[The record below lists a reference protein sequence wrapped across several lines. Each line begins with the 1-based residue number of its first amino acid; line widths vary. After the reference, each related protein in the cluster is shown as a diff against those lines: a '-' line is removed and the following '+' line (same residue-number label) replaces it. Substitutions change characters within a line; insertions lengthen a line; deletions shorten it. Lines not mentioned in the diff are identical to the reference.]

1 MANMKKL
8 TRDYG
13 EIIWTGKK
21 CIMGMPISFTRYIL
35 TDSKLIT
42 RVGLLNLKEDEI
54 ELYRVY
60 DKSMKLPF
68 GQRIV
73 GCGTITL
80 LSKDSDTPT
89 KVMQSVKHPRDVKRL
104 LDSAIQE
111 QRDKYSVRGR
121 DMMGASAHMDD
132 RDGYGIP
139 DHLSSPAAL
148 WSERR
153 FSSIFPNKCSLFH
166 KCCMIGWQIHKATL
180 HKDHLLDF
188 VRVLLASF
196 PSYCTIRPCKAT
208 ALPRPRCTI

>member
-80 LSKDSDTPT
+80 LSKDSDTPSKT
-89 KVMQSVKHPRDVKRL
+89 LQSIKRPREVKRL
-104 LDSAIQE
+104 LDAAVQE
-111 QRDKYSVRGR
+111 QRDRYSVRGR
-121 DMMGASAHMDD
+121 DMMGASSHMQDLVGD
-132 RDGYGIP
+132 GIP
-139 DHLSSPAAL
+139 DDPHCFADNDD
-148 WSERR
+148 
-153 FSSIFPNKCSLFH
+153 IN
-166 KCCMIGWQIHKATL
+166 
-180 HKDHLLDF
+180 
-188 VRVLLASF
+188 
-196 PSYCTIRPCKAT
+196 
-208 ALPRPRCTI
+208 

>member
-35 TDSKLIT
+35 TEAKLIT

-89 KVMQSVKHPRDVKRL
+89 KTLEKIKNPREVKRL
-104 LDSAIQE
+104 LDAAVQE

-121 DMMGASAHMDD
+121 DMMDASAHMEDL
-132 RDGYGIP
+132 DGDGIP
-139 DHLSSPAAL
+139 DDPHG
-148 WSERR
+148 
-153 FSSIFPNKCSLFH
+153 FTGMN
-166 KCCMIGWQIHKATL
+166 
-180 HKDHLLDF
+180 
-188 VRVLLASF
+188 
-196 PSYCTIRPCKAT
+196 
-208 ALPRPRCTI
+208 

>member
-89 KVMQSVKHPRDVKRL
+89 KVMQSVKHPRCKEAARL
-104 LDSAIQE
+104 RDTGAARQV
-111 QRDKYSVRGR
+111 QRPRQGHDGSLRAHGGQGR
-121 DMMGASAHMDD
+121 
-132 RDGYGIP
+132 
-139 DHLSSPAAL
+139 
-148 WSERR
+148 RR
-153 FSSIFPNKCSLFH
+153 
-166 KCCMIGWQIHKATL
+166 
-180 HKDHLLDF
+180 
-188 VRVLLASF
+188 
-196 PSYCTIRPCKAT
+196 Y
-208 ALPRPRCTI
+208 PRPA

>member
-80 LSKDSDTPT
+80 LSKDSDTST
-89 KVMQSVKHPRDVKRL
+89 KGYAIRKAPPRCKETARL
-104 LDSAIQE
+104 RDTGAARQV
-111 QRDKYSVRGR
+111 QRPRQGHDGSLRAHGGQGR
-121 DMMGASAHMDD
+121 
-132 RDGYGIP
+132 
-139 DHLSSPAAL
+139 
-148 WSERR
+148 RR
-153 FSSIFPNKCSLFH
+153 
-166 KCCMIGWQIHKATL
+166 
-180 HKDHLLDF
+180 
-188 VRVLLASF
+188 
-196 PSYCTIRPCKAT
+196 Y
-208 ALPRPRCTI
+208 PRPA

>member
-35 TDSKLIT
+35 TETKLIT
-42 RVGLLNLKEDEI
+42 RVGLLILKEDEI

-60 DKSMKLPF
+60 DKSTKLPF

-89 KVMQSVKHPRDVKRL
+89 KTLEKIKNPREVKRL
-104 LDSAIQE
+104 LDAAVQE

-121 DMMGASAHMDD
+121 DMMGASAHMEDL
-132 RDGYGIP
+132 DGDGIP
-139 DHLSSPAAL
+139 DDPHG
-148 WSERR
+148 
-153 FSSIFPNKCSLFH
+153 FTGMN
-166 KCCMIGWQIHKATL
+166 
-180 HKDHLLDF
+180 
-188 VRVLLASF
+188 
-196 PSYCTIRPCKAT
+196 
-208 ALPRPRCTI
+208 

>member
-1 MANMKKL
+1 MSNMKKL

-35 TDSKLIT
+35 TETKLIT

-60 DKSMKLPF
+60 DKSTKLPF

-89 KVMQSVKHPRDVKRL
+89 KTLEKIKNPREVKRL
-104 LDSAIQE
+104 LDAAVQE

-121 DMMGASAHMDD
+121 DMMGASAHMEDL
-132 RDGYGIP
+132 DGDGIP
-139 DHLSSPAAL
+139 DDPHG
-148 WSERR
+148 
-153 FSSIFPNKCSLFH
+153 F
-166 KCCMIGWQIHKATL
+166 IGMN
-180 HKDHLLDF
+180 
-188 VRVLLASF
+188 
-196 PSYCTIRPCKAT
+196 
-208 ALPRPRCTI
+208 

>member
-35 TDSKLIT
+35 TEAKLIT

-73 GCGTITL
+73 GCGTIML

-89 KVMQSVKHPRDVKRL
+89 KTLEKIKNPREVKRL
-104 LDSAIQE
+104 LDAAVQE

-121 DMMGASAHMDD
+121 DMMGASAHMEDL
-132 RDGYGIP
+132 DGDGIP
-139 DHLSSPAAL
+139 DDPHG
-148 WSERR
+148 
-153 FSSIFPNKCSLFH
+153 FTGMN
-166 KCCMIGWQIHKATL
+166 
-180 HKDHLLDF
+180 
-188 VRVLLASF
+188 
-196 PSYCTIRPCKAT
+196 
-208 ALPRPRCTI
+208 

>member
-13 EIIWTGKK
+13 EVIWTGKK
-21 CIMGMPISFTRYIL
+21 CIMGLPISFTRYIL
-35 TDSKLIT
+35 TESKLIT
-42 RVGLLNLKEDEI
+42 RVGLLSLKEDEI

-89 KVMQSVKHPRDVKRL
+89 KTLQSIKSPREVKRL
-104 LDSAIQE
+104 LDEAVQA

-121 DMMGASAHMDD
+121 DMMGASAHMED
-132 RDGYGIP
+132 RDGDGIP
-139 DHLSSPAAL
+139 DDP
-148 WSERR
+148 
-153 FSSIFPNKCSLFH
+153 CFH
-166 KCCMIGWQIHKATL
+166 
-180 HKDHLLDF
+180 DHN
-188 VRVLLASF
+188 
-196 PSYCTIRPCKAT
+196 I
-208 ALPRPRCTI
+208 

>member
-8 TRDYG
+8 TRDYV

-35 TDSKLIT
+35 TEAKLIT

-89 KVMQSVKHPRDVKRL
+89 KTLEKIKNPREVKRL
-104 LDSAIQE
+104 LDAAVQE

-121 DMMGASAHMDD
+121 DMMGASAHMEDL
-132 RDGYGIP
+132 DGDGIP
-139 DHLSSPAAL
+139 DDPHG
-148 WSERR
+148 
-153 FSSIFPNKCSLFH
+153 FTGMN
-166 KCCMIGWQIHKATL
+166 
-180 HKDHLLDF
+180 
-188 VRVLLASF
+188 
-196 PSYCTIRPCKAT
+196 
-208 ALPRPRCTI
+208 

>member
-1 MANMKKL
+1 MSNMKKL

-35 TDSKLIT
+35 TETKLIT

-60 DKSMKLPF
+60 DKSTKLPF

-73 GCGTITL
+73 RCGTITL

-89 KVMQSVKHPRDVKRL
+89 KTLEKIKNPREVKRL
-104 LDSAIQE
+104 LDAAVQE

-121 DMMGASAHMDD
+121 DMMGASAHMEDL
-132 RDGYGIP
+132 DGDGIP
-139 DHLSSPAAL
+139 DDPHG
-148 WSERR
+148 
-153 FSSIFPNKCSLFH
+153 FTGMN
-166 KCCMIGWQIHKATL
+166 
-180 HKDHLLDF
+180 
-188 VRVLLASF
+188 
-196 PSYCTIRPCKAT
+196 
-208 ALPRPRCTI
+208 